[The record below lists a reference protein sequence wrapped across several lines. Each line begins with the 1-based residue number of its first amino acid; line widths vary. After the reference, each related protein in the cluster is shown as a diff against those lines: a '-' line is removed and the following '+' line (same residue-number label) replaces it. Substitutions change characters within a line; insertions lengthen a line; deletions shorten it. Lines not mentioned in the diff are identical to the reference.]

1 MEKLIEILQNEKLS
15 HRTKR
20 LMCAAY
26 ALPIMKG
33 STEVDVSAFAN
44 FLGETKSAIIAC
56 CQELE
61 DNGISYIE
69 DNEAGEFYFFHAE
82 NNEYIGEIAIRL
94 I

>member
-20 LMCAAY
+20 LMCALY
-26 ALPIMKG
+26 ALHIEKG
-33 STEVDVSAFAN
+33 SQEIDISVFAN
-44 FLGETKSAIIAC
+44 LLGESKSAIIAS

-61 DNGISYIE
+61 DSNMYSIDEYDDREYI
-69 DNEAGEFYFFHAE
+69 HILVE
-82 NNEYIGEIAIRL
+82 NNITAEVVIKL